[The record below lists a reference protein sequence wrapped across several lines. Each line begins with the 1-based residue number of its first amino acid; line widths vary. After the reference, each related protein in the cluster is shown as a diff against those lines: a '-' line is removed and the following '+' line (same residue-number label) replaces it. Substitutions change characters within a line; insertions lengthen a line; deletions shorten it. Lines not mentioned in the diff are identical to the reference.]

1 MASNAEIVSAA
12 AAVVSAVGGAFAAW
26 AAYRSADSARAS
38 QRAAE
43 EAERRA
49 RLRQLA
55 ATCSE
60 VITEANRVETRGNQT
75 RLAYNTLAAFSGSLG
90 NSAVAIRLSGV
101 DTKVQRS
108 SELATHARLFVDGA
122 SALSQAPSDELDRVQ
137 LRESSALVEVRAL
150 REELELEPSDLQSQI
165 AQRRE
170 DNMRA
175 RNAR

>member
-1 MASNAEIVSAA
+1 MASNAELVSAA
-12 AAVVSAVGGAFAAW
+12 AAVVSAIGGAFAAW

-49 RLRQLA
+49 SLRQVA

-60 VITEANRVETRGNQT
+60 IITEAKRVETRGNQT
-75 RLAYNTLAAFSGSLG
+75 KLAYNTLAAFSGSLG
-90 NSAVAIRLSGV
+90 NSAISIRLNEV
-101 DTKVQRS
+101 DAKVQRS
-108 SELATHARLFVDGA
+108 SELATHAKLFVDGA
-122 SALSQAPSDELDRVQ
+122 SALGQAPSDELDRVE
-137 LRESSALVEVRAL
+137 LRESSALVEVRAV
-150 REELELEPSDLQSQI
+150 REELELELSDLQAQI

-175 RNAR
+175 KYAR